1 MTGKVISDFASIGNY
16 DDIAVFVL
24 PVIGILSVFLYYGLN
39 KIDWFYLYEDR
50 IEARYA
56 LRVNNVVYYENV
68 KFIEDVKIDVDAQI
82 VNSFYIFNDGRVNT
96 KKNKLEPINNKSIN
110 LRINKTK
117 ELEDFVKNNL
127 QIEIVKKY

>member
-39 KIDWFYLYEDR
+39 KIEWFYIYEDR
-50 IEARYA
+50 IEARCA

-68 KFIEDVKIDVDAQI
+68 KFIEDVRIDVDAHV

>member
-1 MTGKVISDFASIGNY
+1 MDLKIKRKELREAHFPTIGLIVIS
-16 DDIAVFVL
+16 VL
-24 PVIGILSVFLYYGLN
+24 ACVGILFV
-39 KIDWFYLYEDR
+39 
-50 IEARYA
+50 
-56 LRVNNVVYYENV
+56 
-68 KFIEDVKIDVDAQI
+68 AQI